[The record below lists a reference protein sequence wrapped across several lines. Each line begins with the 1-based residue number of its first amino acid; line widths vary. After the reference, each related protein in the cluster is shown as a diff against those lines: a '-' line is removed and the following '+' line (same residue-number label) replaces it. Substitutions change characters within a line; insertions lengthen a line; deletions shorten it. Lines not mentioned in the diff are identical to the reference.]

1 MKVLYDGDP
10 GIDDAMAIILA
21 TRLEKIEL
29 IGVTTVS
36 GNCSATQATKN
47 ALNILTRVAGE
58 PGIPVAMGAEKP
70 LLRESKPSVQI
81 HGFDGLGETSIEDPE
96 LKPLKIHAV
105 DMILSNCRDLGDE
118 LVIVTGGPLT
128 NLALACLKEPQLFK
142 HIHKIIV
149 MGGCIRSP
157 GNITSA
163 AEFNI
168 YHDPEAAK
176 IIFKSELPITLVSLD
191 ITVNN
196 GNCITSEDLKTL
208 KNTKK
213 DSHKIIFKMLHYY
226 INSYKAVRGVDGCY
240 MHDSLAMI
248 LAAKPNL
255 ITKKEQIYIDVE
267 ISGEITLGRTQA
279 DLRCPPSQPPN
290 IIHCREVDYV
300 KTQRIFRTLV
310 GI

>member
-21 TRLEKIEL
+21 TRLENIEL

-47 ALNILTRVAGE
+47 ALHILARVAGK
-58 PGIPVAMGAEKP
+58 PGIPVVMGAEKP
-70 LLRESKPSVQI
+70 LLREGNPSVQI
-81 HGFDGLGETSIEDPE
+81 HGFDGLGETFISDPD

-105 DMILSNCRDLGDE
+105 DMILSNCSDLGDE

-128 NLALACLKEPQLFK
+128 NLALAFLKEPTLFK
-142 HIHKIIV
+142 HIHRIVV

-157 GNITSA
+157 GNITSS

-191 ITVNN
+191 VTVNN
-196 GNCITSEDLKTL
+196 GNRITSEDLKMFKKM
-208 KNTKK
+208 KNYPHRMIVKL
-213 DSHKIIFKMLHYY
+213 LHYY
-226 INSYKAVRGVDGCY
+226 INSYRSVRGVDGCY

-248 LAAKPNL
+248 LAANPTL

-267 ISGEITLGRTQA
+267 ISGELTLGQTQA

-290 IIHCREVDYV
+290 IIHCQEVDYV
-300 KTQRIFRTLV
+300 KTQLIFRNLL